1 MAKPD
6 KNLWTATEVGDAA
19 RKYELAVTEADR
31 LQQAVAAARAQLASS
46 SSDPARAVATQ
57 QLQSAEDD
65 LAEAQDIVER
75 ARRVLACLLPHAVP
89 ANSASGPWQ
98 TSLVQYVVF
107 GLLALIVL
115 GSLLYGLFSDS
126 LLASL
131 GNSSTARGL
140 ITFLIAVVTV
150 TIALILTLATV
161 VSESDDRAKRFQQ
174 GKELLTVLI
183 GVLGTIVGFYF
194 GHSLDTSTRELMIA
208 PVHVS
213 SDELV
218 SGDKVNFSTFVSG
231 GKAPYTYDVVFSSE
245 VLAGIAGRK
254 STDGLLQFETE
265 VGAVREPLTVTFR
278 IDVRDREGHTTQ
290 YDSELL
296 GRKLQ
301 VKPRKSP

>member
-1 MAKPD
+1 MARPD

-19 RKYELAVTEADR
+19 RKYELAVSEADR
-31 LQQAVAAARAQLASS
+31 LQQAVAAARAQLATA
-46 SSDPARAVATQ
+46 SSDPARAVATE
-57 QLQSAEDD
+57 QLRIAEDD

-115 GSLLYGLFSDS
+115 ASLLYGLFSDH

-131 GNSSTARGL
+131 GDSSTARGL

-194 GHSLDTSTRELMIA
+194 GHSLDTAARDLEIA
-208 PVHVS
+208 PVRVS
-213 SDELV
+213 SEELI

-231 GKAPYTYDVVFSSE
+231 GKPPYTYSVVFSSE
-245 VLAGIAGRK
+245 ALAGTVDPTT
-254 STDGLLQFETE
+254 TDGPIHFETQ
-265 VGAVREPLTVTFR
+265 VGVVREPLTATFR
-278 IDVRDREGHTTQ
+278 IDVRDRDGRAVQ
-290 YDSELL
+290 YDSEML

-301 VKPRKSP
+301 IKPRKSP

>member
-1 MAKPD
+1 MARPD

-31 LQQAVAAARAQLASS
+31 LQQAVAAARAQLASA

-75 ARRVLACLLPHAVP
+75 ARRVLACFLPHTVQ
-89 ANSASGPWQ
+89 ANSASGAWG
-98 TSLVQYVVF
+98 TLLVQYAVF
-107 GLLALIVL
+107 GLLALVVL

-213 SDELV
+213 SEELV
-218 SGDKVNFSTFVSG
+218 SGDKVNFSSFVSG

-278 IDVRDREGHTTQ
+278 IDVRDREGHAVQ
-290 YDSELL
+290 YDSQLL